1 MATKQ
6 ERIEA
11 ILNELKTA
19 TVDIQGLAILSPDGM
34 MIVNMLGDGDG
45 DAGAAMGAAVGSLGG
60 RVTETLKLGGFE
72 ELTVRGDKA
81 SLLLFDLDGSAYL
94 MLKIA
99 ANSNLGLVLL
109 EAREAREKLASIFLS
124 TRFEMHS

>member
-19 TVDIQGLAILSPDGM
+19 TVDIQGLAIISPDGM

-45 DAGAAMGAAVGSLGG
+45 DTAAAMGAAVGSLGS

-99 ANSNLGLVLL
+99 VNSNLGLVLL
-109 EAREAREKLASIFLS
+109 EAREAREKLASIF
-124 TRFEMHS
+124 

>member
-19 TVDIQGLAILSPDGM
+19 TADIQGLAVISPDGM
-34 MIVNMLGDGDG
+34 MIVNMLGSGDG
-45 DAGAAMGAAVGSLGG
+45 DTGAAMGAAVGSLGS
-60 RVTETLKLGGFE
+60 RVTDTLKLGGFE
-72 ELTVRGDKA
+72 ELTIRGDKA
-81 SLLLFDLDGSAYL
+81 SLLLFDAGGTAYL

-99 ANSNLGLVLL
+99 VNSNLGLVLL
-109 EAREAREKLASIFLS
+109 EAREAKAKLSEIF
-124 TRFEMHS
+124 

>member
-11 ILNELKTA
+11 VLNELKTA

-45 DAGAAMGAAVGSLGG
+45 DTGAAMGAAVGSLGT
-60 RVTETLKLGGFE
+60 RVTDTLKLGTFE
-72 ELTVRGDKA
+72 ELTIRGQNS
-81 SLLLFDLDGSAYL
+81 SLLLFDIESSAYL

-109 EAREAREKLASIFLS
+109 EAREAKGKLAAIFG
-124 TRFEMHS
+124 

>member
-11 ILNELKTA
+11 VLNELKTA
-19 TVDIQGLAILSPDGM
+19 TVDIQGLAMLSPDGM

-45 DAGAAMGAAVGSLGG
+45 DTGAAMGAAVGSLGS
-60 RVTETLKLGGFE
+60 RVTETLKLGTFE
-72 ELTVRGDKA
+72 ELTIRGQNS
-81 SLLLFDLDGSAYL
+81 SLLLFDIESNAYL

-109 EAREAREKLASIFLS
+109 EAREAKGKLATIFS
-124 TRFEMHS
+124 

>member
-6 ERIEA
+6 EKIEI

-19 TVDIQGLAILSPDGM
+19 TADIQGLAILSPDGM
-34 MIVNMLGDGDG
+34 MIVNMLGSGDG
-45 DAGAAMGAAVGSLGG
+45 DAGAAMGAAVGSLGN

-72 ELTVRGDKA
+72 EITIRGDKA

-99 ANSNLGLVLL
+99 VNSNLGLVLL
-109 EAREAREKLASIFLS
+109 EAREAKGKLASVF
-124 TRFEMHS
+124 